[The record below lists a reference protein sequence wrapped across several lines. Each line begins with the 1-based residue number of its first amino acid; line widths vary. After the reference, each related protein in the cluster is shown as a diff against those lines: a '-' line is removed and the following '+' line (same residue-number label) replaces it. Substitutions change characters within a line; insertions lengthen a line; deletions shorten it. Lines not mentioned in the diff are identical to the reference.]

1 MDFIQGL
8 IKSLSSF
15 IHRNNDDDNHAAK
28 VSHEP
33 VEEDDKHRKT
43 DGNGEKEEVIDGNLY
58 VDGVNLGPLKSG
70 SMPGDEDILH
80 LLKIPKNYTIPEHVM
95 LPSDLANVKFRNE
108 PNGFAKDDVADFYD
122 IIVSSIDYYI
132 ELLNKRNDD
141 IKKLADYIDELND
154 DIHDKEMEL
163 QIQKTGL
170 TVIADSD
177 SNNENMNLSLKI
189 RKLAA
194 ENKSLKARLSETEA
208 SKQISELKKKYDEIQ
223 DQLAME
229 QYDNKQLNEKLS
241 ELQSKLHAIQ
251 ENGTDNEVDFAEQIG
266 SIHGGSNAEQ
276 HEPSIEG
283 APSVRP
289 RKNVSLTRRK
299 LSIPDSHSSNDNEN
313 TEIKPLKMAPHH
325 TLRKSIPKT
334 GNDSPSVSIHDLEQ
348 DESPTPSHT
357 DAGEPPHHSNLDN
370 ALSSLEN
377 TIPDDEGDD
386 DVSIFDDSAPFDEVT
401 DQILNDKID
410 FD

>member
-8 IKSLSSF
+8 IKSLSSL
-15 IHRNNDDDNHAAK
+15 IHRDNDDDNHAAK

-33 VEEDDKHRKT
+33 VEEDDKHQKT

-70 SMPGDEDILH
+70 SMSGDEDILH
-80 LLKIPKNYTIPEHVM
+80 ILKIPKNYTIPEHVM

-122 IIVSSIDYYI
+122 IIVSSINYYI

-141 IKKLADYIDELND
+141 IKKLADYTDELND

-170 TVIADSD
+170 TVIADGN
-177 SNNENMNLSLKI
+177 SNNENMNLSLKV
-189 RKLAA
+189 RKLTA

-251 ENGTDNEVDFAEQIG
+251 ENGTGNEVDFAEQIG
-266 SIHGGSNAEQ
+266 SIHGDSNAEK
-276 HEPSIEG
+276 HEPS
-283 APSVRP
+283 VKLQ
-289 RKNVSLTRRK
+289 KNVSLTRKK
-299 LSIPDSHSSNDNEN
+299 LSMPDSTSSNDNDDTDRE
-313 TEIKPLKMAPHH
+313 PLKMTPHH

-334 GNDSPSVSIHDLEQ
+334 SNDSPSVSIHDLEQ
-348 DESPTPSHT
+348 DESPTSSHT
-357 DAGEPPHHSNLDN
+357 NAGRPSHHSNLDN

-377 TIPDDEGDD
+377 KIPDDEGDD

>member
-8 IKSLSSF
+8 IKSLSSL
-15 IHRNNDDDNHAAK
+15 IHRDNDDDNHAAK

-33 VEEDDKHRKT
+33 AEEDDRHQKT

-70 SMPGDEDILH
+70 SMSGDEDILH
-80 LLKIPKNYTIPEHVM
+80 ILKIPKNYTIPEHVM

-122 IIVSSIDYYI
+122 IIVSSINYYI

-141 IKKLADYIDELND
+141 IKKLADYTDELND

-170 TVIADSD
+170 TVIADGD

-189 RKLAA
+189 RKLTA

-266 SIHGGSNAEQ
+266 SIHGGGNAEK
-276 HEPSIEG
+276 HEPS
-283 APSVRP
+283 VKLQ
-289 RKNVSLTRRK
+289 KNVSLTRKK
-299 LSIPDSHSSNDNEN
+299 LSMPDSTSSSDNED
-313 TEIKPLKMAPHH
+313 TDRKPLKMAPHH

-334 GNDSPSVSIHDLEQ
+334 SNDSPSVSIHDLEQ

-357 DAGEPPHHSNLDN
+357 NAGRPSHRSNLDN

-377 TIPDDEGDD
+377 KIPDDDEGDD